1 MTTETKRVAS
11 VAAGANNLAEDGRVP
26 DGFVRRMVNFDP
38 RAGGSA
44 TLRVG
49 YEQAV
54 PGTNVRAGA
63 ATSTHVV
70 FVDGGDVRSYH
81 RRSASV
87 ATVGSVDPGSPVAAT
102 TFNDEV
108 YLSTTKDSIRVKNG
122 VVKPWTIAEPGYGVE
137 VIAGSLTPGIYKVA
151 AVAVGDDGEESG
163 TEPFIVRVSAG
174 QALRVTSDDS
184 RPLRVYCS
192 VNDGATLFYQGVMV
206 AGAMALQLVD
216 DHTETLETGSLAAFP
231 SCQMLAAHRGV
242 ILGAIDNVVYFTSP
256 LCPHL
261 HDPMRNFVQFPA
273 NVSLLASTEGGVFV
287 VADQTY
293 FLTGIEGENPQQ
305 RRVSEV
311 GAVAGSAVI
320 LPDKRA
326 AWFTEYGL
334 AIGSADGSV
343 EYPNRDSYA
352 PNVAER
358 GASGVLAYNGSRMV
372 VTTSRGTV
380 SQNNISAGDYADLET
395 GDER

>member
-1 MTTETKRVAS
+1 MTTETKRIS
-11 VAAGANNLAEDGRVP
+11 TVAAGANNIAEDGRVP
-26 DGFVRRMVNFDP
+26 VGFVRRLVNFDP
-38 RAGGSA
+38 RPGGSA

-49 YEQAV
+49 YEQIV
-54 PGTNVRAGA
+54 PGANVRAGA
-63 ATSTHVV
+63 GTSTHVV
-70 FVDGGDVRSYH
+70 FVDGGDVRTYH
-81 RRSASV
+81 KRSASV
-87 ATVGSVDPGSPVAAT
+87 ATVASVDPSSPVAVT

-108 YLSTTKDSIRVKNG
+108 YLSTTKDSIRIKNG
-122 VVKPWTIAEPGYGVE
+122 VAKPWAIAEPGYDVE
-137 VIAGSLTPGIYKVA
+137 VIPGSLAPGVYKVA
-151 AVAVGDDGEESG
+151 AVAVGEDGEESG
-163 TEPFIVRVSAG
+163 AEPFIVRVSVG

-231 SCQMLAAHRGV
+231 SCQRLTAHRGV
-242 ILGAIDNVVYFTSP
+242 IVGSVDNVVYFTSP

-261 HDPMRNFVQFPA
+261 YDPMRNFVQFPT

-293 FLTGIEGENPQQ
+293 FLADIEGENPQQ

-311 GAVAGSAVI
+311 GAVAGSAVT

-343 EYPNRDSYA
+343 GYPNRDNYA

-372 VTTSRGTV
+372 VTTSRGAV
-380 SQNNISAGDYADLET
+380 EQNNLAAGDYADLET